1 MPENAQQY
9 LASPS
14 LQSIVLLVMTP
25 RIHLV
30 RHGQGFHQL
39 EPLQEH
45 RQIPDPSL
53 TDLGVQRCDGFSQH
67 FPDYIHIDLVCASP
81 MRRTIQTAMHC
92 FQDRIPQTPTQQ
104 IILLPLA
111 QENTAEPCDVGS
123 DTASIKQEFGD
134 LVDTGRVDA
143 AWNSKQGVYA
153 PTPEA
158 LIARARQLRRWLRE
172 RPEREIVVV
181 GHGAFFDYVIGSIG
195 EDGNLLGRLLT
206 DISVENACLLT
217 TRCR

>member
-1 MPENAQQY
+1 
-9 LASPS
+9 
-14 LQSIVLLVMTP
+14 MTP

-45 RQIPDPSL
+45 RQIHDPSL
-53 TDLGVQRCDGFSQH
+53 TELGVRRCDGFNKH

-92 FQDRIPQTPTQQ
+92 FHDRIPQTPTQQ
-104 IILLPLA
+104 IFLLPLA

-123 DTASIKQEFGD
+123 DTASIMREFGD
-134 LVDTGRVDA
+134 LVDTTRVEA
-143 AWNSKQGVYA
+143 GWNSKQGVYA

-158 LIARARQLRRWLRE
+158 LVARARQLRLWLRD

-181 GHGAFFDYVIGSIG
+181 GHGAFWDYVIGSIR
-195 EDGNLLGRLLT
+195 EDGYQLGRLLT
-206 DISVENACLLT
+206 DIPVQAAVPANHHV
-217 TRCR
+217 